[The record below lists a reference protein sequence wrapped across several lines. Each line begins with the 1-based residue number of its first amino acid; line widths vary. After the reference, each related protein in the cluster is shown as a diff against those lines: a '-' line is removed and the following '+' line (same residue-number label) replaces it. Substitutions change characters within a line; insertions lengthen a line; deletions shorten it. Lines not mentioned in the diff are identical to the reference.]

1 MNEAIE
7 TKIIKLIDQE
17 KTPKTSLELKNIL
30 ESSSEAQNLYENLLM
45 NDTNLKNLFADEYI
59 EFNNK
64 IDSINKKEADTNK
77 RVQSNYLK
85 PFIGF
90 ALAASLAFIAITF
103 VNSPEQIIDSVEEES
118 DQLIYADFEEVP
130 GLDPQP
136 IYISGSEM
144 GTLWSTASRMAKELG
159 VDRYE
164 IMYVVYEG
172 NKDSFIDN
180 NINMPRTDR
189 DYFVDLSLVE
199 DLETNFVITEVK
211 RHIFCSC

>member
-7 TKIIKLIDQE
+7 NKIIELIDQG
-17 KTPKTSLELKNIL
+17 KTPENSLELKNIL

-64 IDSINKKEADTNK
+64 IDSINKKEVDTNK
-77 RVQSNYLK
+77 RVQSYYLK

-103 VNSPEQIIDSVEEES
+103 VNSPEQIINSEEES

-199 DLETNFVITEVK
+199 NLETSFVVTEVK

>member
-7 TKIIKLIDQE
+7 NKFIELIDQG
-17 KTPKTSLELKNIL
+17 KTPENSLELKNIL
-30 ESSSEAQNLYENLLM
+30 ESSSEAQNLYDNLLM
-45 NDTNLKNLFADEYI
+45 NDANLKNLFADEYI
-59 EFNNK
+59 KFNNK
-64 IDSINKKEADTNK
+64 TYNKEVVNSK
-77 RVQSNYLK
+77 RAQSYYLK

-103 VNSPEQIIDSVEEES
+103 VNSPEQIINSVEEES

-130 GLDPQP
+130 GVDPQP

-199 DLETNFVITEVK
+199 NLETSFVVTEVK

>member
-7 TKIIKLIDQE
+7 NKIIELIDQG
-17 KTPKTSLELKNIL
+17 KTPENSLELKNIL

-64 IDSINKKEADTNK
+64 IDSINKKEVDTNK
-77 RVQSNYLK
+77 RVQSYYLK

-103 VNSPEQIIDSVEEES
+103 VYSPEQIIDSEEES

>member
-7 TKIIKLIDQE
+7 NKIIELIDQG
-17 KTPKTSLELKNIL
+17 KTPENSLELKNIL
-30 ESSSEAQNLYENLLM
+30 ESSSEAQNLYENLLI
-45 NDTNLKNLFADEYI
+45 NDINLKNLFADEYI

-64 IDSINKKEADTNK
+64 IDSINKKEVDTNK

-118 DQLIYADFEEVP
+118 NQLVYADFEEVP
-130 GLDPQP
+130 GVDPQP

-199 DLETNFVITEVK
+199 NLETSFVVTEVK

>member
-7 TKIIKLIDQE
+7 NKIIELIDQG
-17 KTPKTSLELKNIL
+17 KTPENSLELKNIL
-30 ESSSEAQNLYENLLM
+30 ESSSDAQNLYENLLM

-64 IDSINKKEADTNK
+64 IDSINKKEVDTNK

-189 DYFVDLSLVE
+189 DYFVDLSLVV
-199 DLETNFVITEVK
+199 DLETTFVITEVK

>member
-7 TKIIKLIDQE
+7 NKIIELIDQG
-17 KTPKTSLELKNIL
+17 KTPENSLELKNIL
-30 ESSSEAQNLYENLLM
+30 ESSSEAQNLYENLLI

-64 IDSINKKEADTNK
+64 IDSINKKEVDTNK
-77 RVQSNYLK
+77 RVQSYYLK

-103 VNSPEQIIDSVEEES
+103 VYSPEQIIDSEEES

-159 VDRYE
+159 VNRYE

>member
-7 TKIIKLIDQE
+7 NKIIELIDQG
-17 KTPKTSLELKNIL
+17 KTPENSLELKNIL

-59 EFNNK
+59 KFNNK
-64 IDSINKKEADTNK
+64 EVVNTK
-77 RVQSNYLK
+77 RPQSYYLK

-118 DQLIYADFEEVP
+118 DQLVYADFEEVP
-130 GLDPQP
+130 GIDPQP

-199 DLETNFVITEVK
+199 NLETSFVVTEVK

>member
-7 TKIIKLIDQE
+7 NKIIELIDQG
-17 KTPKTSLELKNIL
+17 KTPENSLELKNIL
-30 ESSSEAQNLYENLLM
+30 ESSSEAQNLYENLLI

-64 IDSINKKEADTNK
+64 IDSINKKEVDTNK
-77 RVQSNYLK
+77 RVQSYYLK

-103 VNSPEQIIDSVEEES
+103 VYSPEQIIDSEEES

-199 DLETNFVITEVK
+199 NLETNFVITEVK

>member
-7 TKIIKLIDQE
+7 NKIIELIDQG
-17 KTPKTSLELKNIL
+17 KTPENSLELKNIL

-64 IDSINKKEADTNK
+64 IDSINKKEVDTNK
-77 RVQSNYLK
+77 RVQSYYLK

-103 VNSPEQIIDSVEEES
+103 VNSPEQIINSEEES

>member
-1 MNEAIE
+1 MNEALE
-7 TKIIKLIDQE
+7 NKIIELIDQG
-17 KTPKTSLELKNIL
+17 KTPENSLELKNIL

-59 EFNNK
+59 KFNNK
-64 IDSINKKEADTNK
+64 EVVNTK
-77 RVQSNYLK
+77 RPQSYYLK

-118 DQLIYADFEEVP
+118 DQLVYADFEEVP
-130 GLDPQP
+130 GIDPQP

-199 DLETNFVITEVK
+199 NLETSFVVTEVK

>member
-7 TKIIKLIDQE
+7 NKIIELIDQG
-17 KTPKTSLELKNIL
+17 KTPENSLELKNIL

-59 EFNNK
+59 KFNNK
-64 IDSINKKEADTNK
+64 EVVNTK
-77 RVQSNYLK
+77 RPQSYYLK

-118 DQLIYADFEEVP
+118 DQLVYTDFEEVP
-130 GLDPQP
+130 GVDPQP

-189 DYFVDLSLVE
+189 DYFVDLSLIE
-199 DLETNFVITEVK
+199 NLETNFVITEVK

>member
-7 TKIIKLIDQE
+7 NKIIELIDQG
-17 KTPKTSLELKNIL
+17 KTPENSLELKNIL
-30 ESSSEAQNLYENLLM
+30 ESSSEAKTLYENLLM
-45 NDTNLKNLFADEYI
+45 NDANLKNLFADEYI
-59 EFNNK
+59 KFNNK
-64 IDSINKKEADTNK
+64 IDNSNNEEIVNAK
-77 RVQSNYLK
+77 RAQSYYFK

-199 DLETNFVITEVK
+199 NLETSFVVTEVK

>member
-7 TKIIKLIDQE
+7 NKIIELIDQG
-17 KTPKTSLELKNIL
+17 KTPENSLELKNIL

-45 NDTNLKNLFADEYI
+45 NDANLKNLFADEYI

-64 IDSINKKEADTNK
+64 IDSINKKEVDTNK
-77 RVQSNYLK
+77 RVQSYYLK
-85 PFIGF
+85 PFIGC

-199 DLETNFVITEVK
+199 NLETSFVVTEVK

>member
-7 TKIIKLIDQE
+7 NKIIELIDKG
-17 KTPKTSLELKNIL
+17 KTPENSLELKNIL
-30 ESSSEAQNLYENLLM
+30 ESSSEAKTLYENLLM
-45 NDTNLKNLFADEYI
+45 NDANLKNLFADEYMK
-59 EFNNK
+59 FNNK
-64 IDSINKKEADTNK
+64 IDNSNNAEVVTTK
-77 RVQSNYLK
+77 RARSHNLK

-103 VNSPEQIIDSVEEES
+103 VNSPDQIINSVEEES
-118 DQLIYADFEEVP
+118 DQLVYADFEEVP
-130 GLDPQP
+130 GVDPQP

-189 DYFVDLSLVE
+189 DYFVDLSLAE
-199 DLETNFVITEVK
+199 NLETSFVVTEVK

>member
-7 TKIIKLIDQE
+7 NKIIELIDQG
-17 KTPKTSLELKNIL
+17 KTPENSIELKNIL

-64 IDSINKKEADTNK
+64 IDSINKKEVDTNN
-77 RVQSNYLK
+77 RVQSYYLK

-103 VNSPEQIIDSVEEES
+103 VNSPEQIIDSEEES

-130 GLDPQP
+130 GIDPQP

>member
-7 TKIIKLIDQE
+7 NKIIELIDQG
-17 KTPKTSLELKNIL
+17 KTPENSLELKNIL

-45 NDTNLKNLFADEYI
+45 NDANLKNLFADEYI

-64 IDSINKKEADTNK
+64 IDSINNKEVDTNK
-77 RVQSNYLK
+77 RVQSYYLK

-199 DLETNFVITEVK
+199 NLETSFVVTEVK

>member
-7 TKIIKLIDQE
+7 NKIIELIDQG
-17 KTPKTSLELKNIL
+17 KTPENSLELKNIL

-59 EFNNK
+59 KFNNK
-64 IDSINKKEADTNK
+64 EVVNTK
-77 RVQSNYLK
+77 RPQSYYLK

-118 DQLIYADFEEVP
+118 DQLVYADFEEVP
-130 GLDPQP
+130 GVDPQP

-199 DLETNFVITEVK
+199 NLETSFVVTEVK